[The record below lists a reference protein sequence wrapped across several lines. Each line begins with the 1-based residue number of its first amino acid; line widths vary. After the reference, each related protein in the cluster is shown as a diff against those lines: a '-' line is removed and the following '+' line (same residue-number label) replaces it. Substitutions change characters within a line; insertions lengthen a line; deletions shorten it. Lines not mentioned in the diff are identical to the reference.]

1 MKKVDKNMD
10 GKITLDEFIDYY
22 IDGELRIKSKIK
34 ETVKMMAERVDR
46 RTQTE
51 QRLSQIANTET
62 LNSFGIMH
70 GSKIK
75 IKCFEAQEVKIIG
88 QKLEQA

>member
-1 MKKVDKNMD
+1 MKKIDKNKD

-22 IDGELRIKSKIK
+22 IDGELRIKQKIK
-34 ETVKMMAERVDR
+34 DTVKMMAERVDR

-51 QRLSQIANTET
+51 NRLSQIANTET
-62 LNSFGIMH
+62 LNQYGIMP

-75 IKCFEAQEVKIIG
+75 IKCFEA
-88 QKLEQA
+88 